1 MARSIRAASSRTPGT
16 RNPGTRRIALWCCA
30 ALLVAGVGY
39 YKRLSVHARLVDF
52 YAVCLSPFAE
62 ELARDGHPG
71 PAWAQPLLARFAKL
85 DRYRHADRSLPPTTP
100 DRVIFY
106 GDSITDFWLLAW
118 PQHFFPGRGYLD
130 RGIAGQATPELLWR
144 FRQDVLDLH
153 PGTVVLLAGANDILL
168 ASRYISPQETRR
180 NLETMVQLARR
191 QHRAKDDA
199 DVLPVDVGT
208 PAKRVRLTAEIRALN
223 EWLRA
228 YAATQ
233 HLSYVDYYDA
243 MADPQGFMRQ
253 GLTVDGLHP
262 NGTGYD
268 LMAPL
273 AQQAMDHAP

>member
-1 MARSIRAASSRTPGT
+1 MARSIRAASSHPPGS
-16 RNPGTRRIALWCCA
+16 RNPASRRTALWCCL
-30 ALLVAGVGY
+30 ALLAVGVGY
-39 YKRLSVHARLVDF
+39 AKRFALHARLVDS
-52 YAVCLSPFAE
+52 YAVCVSPFAE
-62 ELARDGHPG
+62 DLARSGQPG
-71 PAWAQPLLARFAKL
+71 PPWAQPLLARFAKL
-85 DRYRHADRSLPPTTP
+85 DHYRDANRSLPPTTP

-153 PGTVVLLAGANDILL
+153 PGTVVLLAGANDIQL

-180 NLETMVQLARR
+180 NLETMVQLARQEHIR
-191 QHRAKDDA
+191 VILCS
-199 DVLPVDVGT
+199 VLPVDIGT
-208 PAKRVRLTAEIRALN
+208 PAKRVRLTTEIRALN
-223 EWLRA
+223 AWLRA

-233 HLSYVDYYDA
+233 HLSYVDYYDT
-243 MADPQGFMRQ
+243 MADPQGFMRP

-273 AQQAMDHAP
+273 AQQAIDHAP